1 MREGARIQAA
11 IDLVA
16 AVDNSTRDGGAA
28 ADTILRDY
36 FRQRRYA
43 GSKDRRAVG
52 DLLYAVL
59 RRRGELNWRVG
70 DENAGARLAVLAQV
84 ALSGADLS
92 MMNGE
97 FAGDPHAPG
106 PIDEPEI
113 LLLQQALA
121 ADFSTAPHWARL
133 NFPAWLEDSLR
144 LRFGDRLDT
153 EMAALAGRAP
163 LDLRINLLR
172 GTPEDALKLLPEAS
186 RGGMISTS
194 LRMPTSE
201 DISRHIAYLGGL
213 VEIQDE
219 ASQIGALLTG
229 AAKGM
234 QVLDLCAGGGGKTLA
249 MAAMMGNSGQ
259 IYAFDTDRRRLEKLR
274 PRAKRADARNIQ
286 YLDSPSKLPA
296 SVDRVVLDV
305 PCSGTGT
312 WRRNP
317 ELRWRL
323 TPERLDALTQ
333 LQDELLDRGAALV
346 KPGGQLIYM
355 TCSLLPEECEARAD
369 AFLARNPAFASV
381 SWKETW
387 PATEGAPPATLSRWR
402 DYLVLSPATHQTDG
416 FFVAVLQ
423 RSP

>member
-28 ADTILRDY
+28 ADTILREY

-59 RRRGELNWRVG
+59 RRRGELNWRLG
-70 DENAGARLAVLAQV
+70 DITGGARLAVLAQA

-92 MMNGE
+92 TMNAE
-97 FAGDPHAPG
+97 FEGDPHAPS
-106 PIDEPEI
+106 PIGEQEMAQ
-113 LLLQQALA
+113 LQQVLA
-121 ADFSTAPHWARL
+121 ADPSSAPCWARL
-133 NFPAWLEDSLR
+133 NFPARIEPSLR
-144 LRFGDRLDT
+144 DRFGDRLET

-163 LDLRINLLR
+163 LDLRVNLLR

-229 AAKGM
+229 AGKGM

-249 MAAMMGNSGQ
+249 MASQMGNSGQ

-286 YLDSPSKLPA
+286 YVDSPSKLP
-296 SVDRVVLDV
+296 SGLDRVVLDV

-323 TPERLDALTQ
+323 TPERLAALTR
-333 LQDELLDRGAALV
+333 LQDDLLDRGAALV
-346 KPGGQLIYM
+346 KPGGQLVYM
-355 TCSLLPEECEARAD
+355 TCSLLPEECEARID
-369 AFLARNPAFASV
+369 AFVARHPAFASI
-381 SWKETW
+381 SWKQNW
-387 PATEGAPPATLSRWR
+387 PAAEGAPPATLSHWP
-402 DYLVLSPATHQTDG
+402 DYLVLSPAAHQTDG